1 MGIELRPVCVCDEC
15 QHIWL
20 QTDRVKNELPD
31 FCPKCKTRKWNGD
44 KKQKIK
50 EREIQDRREY
60 ISDEW

>member
-31 FCPKCKTRKWNGD
+31 FCPKCHTRKWNGD

-50 EREIQDRREY
+50 ERAIQDRRDF